1 MQRKQNSSSLS
12 LEPHFRAL
20 CSLMMGSVI
29 ILLACFALCGRT
41 CHLDFPSWFCWHP
54 ALESVLLRV
63 LQREIRWLIWLCFTG
78 NTHLQ
83 GRTSTLLFYSSY
95 SIKTLDFFFHSRM
108 YHDLIS
114 VLKYSFG
121 YAWGMDLMGLWIKAV
136 QAS

>member
-83 GRTSTLLFYSSY
+83 GRTSTLLFYSLGIMVSLLFIPDVIQIVSFY
-95 SIKTLDFFFHSRM
+95 KTLQRSHSYLR
-108 YHDLIS
+108 DPSL
-114 VLKYSFG
+114 
-121 YAWGMDLMGLWIKAV
+121 
-136 QAS
+136 

>member
-12 LEPHFRAL
+12 LEPHFRTL

-83 GRTSTLLFYSSY
+83 GRTSTLLFYSLGIMVSLLFIPDVIQIVSFY
-95 SIKTLDFFFHSRM
+95 KTLQRSPSYLRDPS
-108 YHDLIS
+108 L
-114 VLKYSFG
+114 
-121 YAWGMDLMGLWIKAV
+121 
-136 QAS
+136 